1 MILANVIQ
9 SAFGPLI
16 AVFKAILVEAH
27 TILGGSWGWSI
38 IGLTIV
44 IRVVTL
50 PLMIKQFKSM
60 AVMQVHAPE
69 LKAIQQ
75 RYKDDRQRMSEETM
89 KYYREHGVNPFAS
102 CLPLLIQFP
111 VLISLFYM
119 LRTDLKEKICGPQ
132 AAKAAHAALGSSKLT
147 TFLGKHGCSQ
157 IAGAHDSSSFLF
169 IHDITLKATGATL
182 IVLIVLYLVTMLTTS
197 YFSTMQVT
205 ERNQRIMFMALPL
218 VFTAIM
224 IQYPAGL
231 LVYWTTSNMTQ
242 IPLQW
247 YARRRVPP
255 VATPVAAKSNGRGD
269 SAEVKRAVGAAKPAR
284 TAPPPQSPRKRK
296 RRSGRRR

>member
-16 AVFKAILVEAH
+16 TVFKAVLVEAH

-44 IRVVTL
+44 IRIVTL

-60 AVMQVHAPE
+60 AIMQVHAPE
-69 LKAIQQ
+69 LKAIQK
-75 RYKDDRQRMSEETM
+75 RYKDDRQRLSEETM
-89 KYYREHGVNPFAS
+89 KYYRENGVNPFAS

-119 LRTDLKEKICGPQ
+119 LRTDLKEKICGVQ
-132 AAKAAHAALGSSKLT
+132 AKAAHPHLSSNGLT

-157 IAGAHDSSSFLF
+157 IPGAHNSASFLF
-169 IHDITLKATGATL
+169 IHDITLKATGVTL
-182 IVLIVLYLVTMLTTS
+182 IVLIVLYLTTMLLTS

-205 ERNQRIMFMALPL
+205 ERSQRIMFMLLPL
-218 VFTAIM
+218 IFTVIM

-247 YARRRVPP
+247 YARRRVPKP
-255 VATPVAAKSNGRGD
+255 QPPAVPTANGRGAASD
-269 SAEVKRAVGAAKPAR
+269 AKRAVGTTKPVR
-284 TAPPPQSPRKRK
+284 SAPPPQSPRKRK